1 MSKATQKGTRF
12 ETQVADYMRSR
23 LHMPI
28 ERRAKCGS
36 KDRGD
41 ISGFRIGPWDC
52 VVECKN
58 RKAMD
63 LPGWLAEAEDER
75 ENACAS
81 YGVVIHKRR
90 GYGDNNMGGTY
101 VTMTLDTLL
110 DIAGDVK
117 SQKIGLRFGED

>member
-1 MSKATQKGTRF
+1 MSRQTEKGTRF
-12 ETQVADYMRSR
+12 ETQVSDYMRDR

-36 KDRGD
+36 KDKGD

-58 RKAMD
+58 HKNMA
-63 LPGWLAEAEDER
+63 LPKWLEEAEEANAEA
-75 ENACAS
+75 S
-81 YGVVIHKRR
+81 FGIVVHKRR
-90 GYGDNNMGGTY
+90 GCGEKNMGDTY

-110 DIAGDVK
+110 DIAEAV
-117 SQKIGLRFGED
+117 RR